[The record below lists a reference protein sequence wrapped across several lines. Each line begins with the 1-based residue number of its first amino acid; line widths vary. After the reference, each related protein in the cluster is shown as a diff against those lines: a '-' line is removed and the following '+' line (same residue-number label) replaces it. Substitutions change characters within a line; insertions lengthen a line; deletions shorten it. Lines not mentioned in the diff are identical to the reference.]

1 MKCPKCGMDV
11 PEGQMFCDKCGTE
24 INFVPEFEPEVENE
38 INATLSG
45 VAEELNKE
53 EHVKEEIRKK
63 KKRVVV
69 KAKANWKLVLAV
81 AVTGVLVIL
90 CIFLFMNYSNK
101 SSKHY
106 LRLAEEA
113 RNKKNYDLA
122 VSYLKQGN
130 EEFPENTDIIFRLS
144 DIYLEMGDEEAAVEA
159 LRQIVDSPL
168 FPDDKVLTAYES
180 IVSIYRQT
188 GDAQKLAQIL
198 ESEDQMLG
206 DMKEELVPEKPVME
220 PESGVYDIVSLS
232 ISLPKDVEGKIYYTV
247 NDGVPDE
254 NSIPY
259 ENDIVLDSEGTYDIK
274 AVLINEYGIS
284 SDIVSRQYIIEKGA
298 PDAPDIMEP
307 SGEYN
312 QNTMIV
318 AVADVGCSIFYTTDG
333 SEPTKNSKQYVSPII
348 MPMGAS
354 HFRFV
359 AIDND
364 GNCSEIVDREYHLV
378 FARLV
383 SAEQAVNSLV
393 ETLVRLGFLTD
404 TAGNAIGVDGH
415 YEYIYN
421 SIIEVE
427 GAGEYYKV
435 DENLVYNDG
444 RNVPT
449 GLIFAINTHDGT
461 VNRLGY
467 DSSGKYTLITI
478 SNR

>member
-1 MKCPKCGMDV
+1 MKCPNCGMDV

-24 INFVPEFEPEVENE
+24 INFVPDFEPEVENE

-53 EHVKEEIRKK
+53 ERVKEERKK
-63 KKRVVV
+63 KRKHFTVNL
-69 KAKANWKLVLAV
+69 KAKWKLVAAV
-81 AVTGVLVIL
+81 AGTAALVIL
-90 CIFLFMNYSNK
+90 CIFLFLNYSNR

-106 LRLAEEA
+106 IRLAEEA
-113 RNKKNYDLA
+113 RSKKDYNLA

-144 DIYLEMGDEEAAVEA
+144 DVYLEMGEMDLAVET
-159 LRQIVDSPL
+159 LEQIVESPL

-180 IVSIYRQT
+180 IVSIYRQS
-188 GDAQKLAQIL
+188 GDAEKLAEIL
-198 ESEDQMLG
+198 ESEDKVLG
-206 DMKEELVPEKPVME
+206 DMKEELVPEKPIME
-220 PESGVYDIVSLS
+220 PESGVYDVLSLS
-232 ISLPKDVEGKIYYTV
+232 ISLPGNVEGTIYYTV
-247 NDGVPDE
+247 NDGIPDE

-259 ENDIVLDSEGTYDIK
+259 ENAIVLDSEGTYDIK

-284 SDIVSRQYIIEKGA
+284 SDITNNQYIIEKGA

-333 SEPTKNSKQYVSPII
+333 SEPTKDSKQYVSPII
-348 MPMGAS
+348 MPMGQS

-359 AIDND
+359 SIDSD
-364 GNCSEIVDREYHLV
+364 GNCSEIVDRDYHLV

-404 TAGNAIGVDGH
+404 TAGNAIGIDGH

-421 SIIEVE
+421 AIIEVE

-444 RNVPT
+444 RTQPT